1 MAKDKYSGSSLSA
14 PIEYGFAVTK
24 SDSAELAAVSRA
36 LYVGTGGDLRIRT
49 AGGADLLFKAVPA
62 GALLPI
68 RADMVFA
75 TNTTATDI
83 VALY

>member
-1 MAKDKYSGSSLSA
+1 MAKDKFAGRSLSD
-14 PIEYGFAVTK
+14 PPEYGFPVTK

-36 LYVGTGGDLRIRT
+36 LYVGGAGDLRVRT
-49 AGGADLLFKAVPA
+49 AGGNDLLFKAVPA
-62 GALLPI
+62 GTLLPI
-68 RADMVFA
+68 RADMVFS